1 MAKALDV
8 VGDRWSLLIVRE
20 LMLLGPSRYTD
31 IQNGLPGIA
40 SNLLADR
47 LRRLEEAGVV
57 KRELAPPPIATTLFS
72 LTQRGDDL
80 REVVRELGRWGA
92 PLLGAASDDEEFR
105 SYWMALPLELYY
117 SDTKPDGP
125 PVRIELRMGDQ
136 PPVVVE
142 TFEGTVR
149 AVRGSV
155 ENPEVALIGPPRL
168 VITTLSG
175 RVPLDEA
182 RRQGLQ
188 LEGDPKI
195 LARIRSTLVPE
206 HRSQLSDSRRS
217 TRLR

>member
-1 MAKALDV
+1 MRSYGQFCAMAKALDV

-92 PLLGAASDDEEFR
+92 PLLGAASDDEE
-105 SYWMALPLELYY
+105 
-117 SDTKPDGP
+117 
-125 PVRIELRMGDQ
+125 
-136 PPVVVE
+136 
-142 TFEGTVR
+142 
-149 AVRGSV
+149 
-155 ENPEVALIGPPRL
+155 
-168 VITTLSG
+168 
-175 RVPLDEA
+175 
-182 RRQGLQ
+182 
-188 LEGDPKI
+188 
-195 LARIRSTLVPE
+195 
-206 HRSQLSDSRRS
+206 
-217 TRLR
+217 